1 VFTVVQSWAFLHC
14 NPPKR
19 LAPNQDR
26 PPTPFSRNK
35 ITRTTNTTN
44 QMPPKKKGESKDDGR
59 IPLLGRST
67 NNVGMGIV
75 GMPNVGKVRV
85 AKDCHRRMFLSP
97 LNALTIFP
105 FISFPSSLPSS
116 TPSVNSTS
124 RRKTTRFAP
133 KVNAN
138 PKNHHYEKRTTTK
151 PLKPKTKRSWP
162 PSNHP
167 STTTT
172 PPCNHS
178 HPPCLSTPSPFH
190 NLFPQTPTLPKSPS
204 PTNVLKN

>member
-1 VFTVVQSWAFLHC
+1 
-14 NPPKR
+14 
-19 LAPNQDR
+19 
-26 PPTPFSRNK
+26 
-35 ITRTTNTTN
+35 
-44 QMPPKKKGESKDDGR
+44 MPPKKKGESKDDGR

-138 PKNHHYEKRTTTK
+138 PNNHHYEKKTIK
-151 PLKPKTKRSWP
+151 PSGSQNKAVLAAIQ
-162 PSNHP
+162 PSKHHHH
-167 STTTT
+167 

-190 NLFPQTPTLPKSPS
+190 NHFPQTPTLPKSPS